1 MAGLD
6 RRLQR
11 TFHVDG
17 RCLVVAYDHGLG
29 GANHAGMAD
38 PARTLPTLVAA
49 GADAVLTTIGI
60 ARRFE
65 RVFHRCG
72 LIVSFDRVAGDPEA
86 VVREATLLG
95 ADMGKI
101 ICYPWS
107 AEEPD
112 SVDRVRTWAA
122 VCHAWQLPLMIE
134 TIPVSF
140 AATEAHT
147 PEKIGQAARIGCEI
161 GADVVKMHYTGSP
174 DTFRSVCAALYVPA
188 VVLGGAPGESDEA
201 ALREV
206 REAIDAG
213 AAGVAIG
220 RRIWTRERPER
231 MVAAL
236 GEIIHGGAAT
246 EQAVRA
252 LRHAA

>member
-1 MAGLD
+1 MAGLH

-11 TFHVDG
+11 TLHGDG
-17 RCLVVAYDHGLG
+17 RSLVVAYDHGLG
-29 GANHAGMAD
+29 GSNHAGMAD

-49 GADAVLTTIGI
+49 GADAVLTTVGI

-65 RVFHRCG
+65 RVLHECG
-72 LIVSFDRVAGDPEA
+72 VIVSFDRVAGDPEP
-86 VVREATLLG
+86 VVREAVLLG

-107 AEEPD
+107 TEEPE
-112 SVDRVRTWAA
+112 SVERVRTWAA
-122 VCHAWQLPLMIE
+122 VCHAWELPLMIE

-140 AATEAHT
+140 EASEAHT

-161 GADVVKMHYTGSP
+161 GADVVKMHYTGSA
-174 DTFRSVCAALYVPA
+174 DSFRPVCAALYVPA

-201 ALREV
+201 ALEEV
-206 REAIDAG
+206 RGAIDAG
-213 AAGVAIG
+213 ASGVAIG
-220 RRIWTRERPER
+220 RRIWTHDRPDR

-236 GEIIHGGAAT
+236 GEVVHGGATA
-246 EQAVRA
+246 EQAARA
-252 LRHAA
+252 LRTVA